1 MARRPA
7 GDGTRALPRHAP
19 SGTGVRRRR
28 PEREPYR
35 RRGDDGRG
43 RLRRL
48 SLERPHLLPAPD
60 PYPRPPARPRHERL
74 PAGGRRRCGLWRLD
88 RRPARPR
95 FRARRALLVRR
106 NGDDRRSPCLRSV
119 REQQDGGRGQGRCV
133 TTGGGPLRGSSGDFW
148 KFWAGQTI
156 SNFGSSFTL
165 FALPLLVF
173 KLTGSALSLGLVT
186 AVEFLPYLLFG
197 LFLGAWADR
206 VDRKRMMILSD
217 VARAGLIASIPA
229 LALFGGLAVWW
240 IYAVGFL
247 SSALKICFDAGEFAA
262 VPSLVGKDDLVRAN
276 GRIQAS
282 YYAASV
288 AGPLVAGAA
297 VALAPVEAVLLLD
310 ALSFLASALALALVR
325 RSFNATSDGEE
336 RGVSSILEDVREGL
350 RYVLSNP
357 VLRNIAIMMAT
368 VNFVGATTIAQLT
381 FFAKERLDATD
392 AGVGV
397 LYSAGGVGIVL
408 LSLAAGPIRGRV
420 SFSKAALGALMLHG
434 LLTFAFALSDRLWI
448 AVPLWALASGFALFF
463 NINTTSIRQA
473 MVPNR
478 MLGRVQTVAVVLAWS
493 AIPLGSTLGGLA
505 IEWTANVALVYGLI
519 GVFVFLIALVFSFT
533 ALGKAEWYLPSQ
545 QTHVEKLA
553 AEPSP

>member
-1 MARRPA
+1 
-7 GDGTRALPRHAP
+7 
-19 SGTGVRRRR
+19 
-28 PEREPYR
+28 
-35 RRGDDGRG
+35 
-43 RLRRL
+43 
-48 SLERPHLLPAPD
+48 
-60 PYPRPPARPRHERL
+60 
-74 PAGGRRRCGLWRLD
+74 
-88 RRPARPR
+88 
-95 FRARRALLVRR
+95 
-106 NGDDRRSPCLRSV
+106 
-119 REQQDGGRGQGRCV
+119 V

-148 KFWAGQTI
+148 KFWAGQTV

-357 VLRNIAIMMAT
+357 VLRNIVIMMAT

>member
-1 MARRPA
+1 M
-7 GDGTRALPRHAP
+7 
-19 SGTGVRRRR
+19 
-28 PEREPYR
+28 
-35 RRGDDGRG
+35 
-43 RLRRL
+43 
-48 SLERPHLLPAPD
+48 
-60 PYPRPPARPRHERL
+60 
-74 PAGGRRRCGLWRLD
+74 
-88 RRPARPR
+88 
-95 FRARRALLVRR
+95 
-106 NGDDRRSPCLRSV
+106 
-119 REQQDGGRGQGRCV
+119 

-148 KFWAGQTI
+148 KFWVGQTV

-197 LFLGAWADR
+197 LFLRAWADR

-493 AIPLGSTLGGLA
+493 AIPLARPLGA
-505 IEWTANVALVYGLI
+505 WR
-519 GVFVFLIALVFSFT
+519 
-533 ALGKAEWYLPSQ
+533 
-545 QTHVEKLA
+545 
-553 AEPSP
+553 